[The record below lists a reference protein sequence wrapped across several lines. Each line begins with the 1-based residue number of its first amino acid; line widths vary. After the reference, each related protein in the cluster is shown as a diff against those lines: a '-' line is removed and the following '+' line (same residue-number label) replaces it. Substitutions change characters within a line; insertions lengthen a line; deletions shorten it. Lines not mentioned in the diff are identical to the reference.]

1 MEKVRLMDPRR
12 ERRVRNEAIFREVN
26 ERIEELDSHFGHVAP
41 DPSRLIVVCECGL
54 GTCAGQFEVTRPEYE
69 AVRANPKR
77 FLVLPGHEDQ
87 RIERL
92 IEQHADF
99 SVVEKF
105 HHEADVAVEHDP
117 RS

>member
-1 MEKVRLMDPRR
+1 M
-12 ERRVRNEAIFREVN
+12 RNEAIFREVN
-26 ERIEELDSHFGHVAP
+26 ERIEELDAKFGQVAR
-41 DPSRLIVVCECGL
+41 DAMGLIVVCECGL
-54 GTCAGQFEVTRPEYE
+54 GTCAGQFEVTRPQYE
-69 AVRANPKR
+69 AVRADPKR

-105 HHEADVAVEHDP
+105 VHEADVAVEHDP